1 MEKNTENVNE
11 KEENVPEAVS
21 EDKNTKDGKP
31 QKRQV
36 KVINVPKRRRPL
48 QTPSNIIRLCIV
60 WAFILCI
67 FFLTYPFMSAQLYIN
82 DDLEVTTIYGE
93 QSGRFK
99 LADQSEIDE
108 AAKEL
113 RAAIDGLEEA
123 PPDEESSAE
132 SDTSENS
139 DAVSSESDDSEYEPP
154 IRSIDTANYEW
165 KYSIRDDVDIE
176 EIAGL
181 IDSAKN
187 INRKNYTEE
196 SVEKLNRAVLKAQKV
211 LCATV
216 NVSQSAIQMMVGGMV
231 GESYG
236 NFGSVGHSVVHGIFS
251 FGLALMPIIGF
262 FAATFDKRRHIK
274 HVIVMICAV
283 LALVDIFLT
292 IYPFVGIGA
301 VLSII
306 MYVLICLLNIGSIY
320 AKQQEDFII
329 SHPEKEGEFTEK
341 HPQLVKALLNAK
353 TFGGLPTSSDIK
365 EQTYQAAKNA
375 QKRNKKKKKS
385 K

>member
-11 KEENVPEAVS
+11 KEENVPEAVPES
-21 EDKNTKDGKP
+21 QNAKEDKPK
-31 QKRQV
+31 KRQV

-60 WAFILCI
+60 WSFIICI
-67 FFLTYPFMSAQLYIN
+67 FLLTYPFLSAQLFIN
-82 DDLEVTTIYGE
+82 DNLEVTTMVGTADL
-93 QSGRFK
+93 K
-99 LADQSEIDE
+99 LHTQDEIDE

-113 RAAIDGLEEA
+113 KAAIDGLEEA

-132 SDTSENS
+132 PDTSENS
-139 DAVSSESDDSEYEPP
+139 DSSSVTSDDSEYEPP
-154 IRSIDTANYEW
+154 IRSIDTANYKW
-165 KYSIRDDVDIE
+165 QYSIRDDVDIE

-187 INRKNYTEE
+187 IDRKKYTEE
-196 SVEKLNRAVLKAQKV
+196 SVDKLNRAVLKAQRT

-231 GESYG
+231 GESFG
-236 NFGSVGHSVVHGIFS
+236 NYGSVGHSVMHGIFS
-251 FGLALMPIIGF
+251 FGLAIMPIIGF

-274 HVIVMICAV
+274 HVIVMICAI
-283 LALVDIFLT
+283 LSLIDIFLT

-306 MYVLICLLNIGSIY
+306 MYILICLLNIASIY
-320 AKQQEDFII
+320 TKQQEDFIV
-329 SHPEKEGEFTEK
+329 SHPEKEAEFTEK
-341 HPQLVKALLNAK
+341 HPYLVKALLNAK

>member
-11 KEENVPEAVS
+11 KEENVPEAVPES
-21 EDKNTKDGKP
+21 QNAKEDKPK
-31 QKRQV
+31 KRQV

-60 WAFILCI
+60 WSFIICI
-67 FFLTYPFMSAQLYIN
+67 FLLTYPFLSAQLFIN
-82 DDLEVTTIYGE
+82 DNLEVTTMVGTADL
-93 QSGRFK
+93 K
-99 LADQSEIDE
+99 LHTQDEIDE

-113 RAAIDGLEEA
+113 KAAIDGLEEA

-132 SDTSENS
+132 PDTSENS
-139 DAVSSESDDSEYEPP
+139 DSSSVTSDDSEYEPP
-154 IRSIDTANYEW
+154 IRSIDTANYKW
-165 KYSIRDDVDIE
+165 QYSIRDDVDIE

-187 INRKNYTEE
+187 IDRKKYTEE
-196 SVEKLNRAVLKAQKV
+196 SVDKLNKAVLKAQRT

-231 GESYG
+231 GESFG
-236 NFGSVGHSVVHGIFS
+236 NYGSVGHSVMHGIFS
-251 FGLALMPIIGF
+251 FGLAIMPIIGF

-274 HVIVMICAV
+274 HVIVMICAI
-283 LALVDIFLT
+283 LSLIDIFLT

-306 MYVLICLLNIGSIY
+306 MYILICLLNIASIY
-320 AKQQEDFII
+320 TKQQEDFIV
-329 SHPEKEGEFTEK
+329 SHPEKEAEFTEK
-341 HPQLVKALLNAK
+341 HPYLVKALLNAK

>member
-11 KEENVPEAVS
+11 KEENVPEAVPES
-21 EDKNTKDGKP
+21 QNAKEDKPK
-31 QKRQV
+31 KRQV

-60 WAFILCI
+60 WSFIICI
-67 FFLTYPFMSAQLYIN
+67 FLLTYPFLSAQLFIN
-82 DDLEVTTIYGE
+82 DNLEVTTMVGTADL
-93 QSGRFK
+93 K
-99 LADQSEIDE
+99 LHTQDEIGE

-113 RAAIDGLEEA
+113 KAAIDGLEEA

-132 SDTSENS
+132 PDTSENS
-139 DAVSSESDDSEYEPP
+139 DSSSVTSDDSEYEPP
-154 IRSIDTANYEW
+154 IRSIDTANYKW
-165 KYSIRDDVDIE
+165 QYSIRDDVDIE

-187 INRKNYTEE
+187 IDRKKYTEE
-196 SVEKLNRAVLKAQKV
+196 SVDKLNRAVLKAQRT

-231 GESYG
+231 GESFG
-236 NFGSVGHSVVHGIFS
+236 NYGSVGHSVMHGIFS
-251 FGLALMPIIGF
+251 FGLAIMPIIGF

-274 HVIVMICAV
+274 HVIVMICAI
-283 LALVDIFLT
+283 LILIDIFLT

-306 MYVLICLLNIGSIY
+306 MYILICLLNIASIY
-320 AKQQEDFII
+320 TKQQEDFIV
-329 SHPEKEGEFTEK
+329 SHPEKEAEFTEK
-341 HPQLVKALLNAK
+341 HPYLVKALLNAK

>member
-11 KEENVPEAVS
+11 KEENVPEAVPES
-21 EDKNTKDGKP
+21 QNAKEDKPK
-31 QKRQV
+31 KRQV

-60 WAFILCI
+60 WSFIICI
-67 FFLTYPFMSAQLYIN
+67 FLLTYPFLSAQLFIN
-82 DDLEVTTIYGE
+82 DNLEVTTMVGTADL
-93 QSGRFK
+93 K
-99 LADQSEIDE
+99 LHTQDEIDE

-113 RAAIDGLEEA
+113 KAAIDGLEEA

-132 SDTSENS
+132 PDTSENS
-139 DAVSSESDDSEYEPP
+139 DTSSVTSDDSEYEPP
-154 IRSIDTANYEW
+154 IRSIDTANYKW
-165 KYSIRDDVDIE
+165 QYSIRDDVDIE

-187 INRKNYTEE
+187 IDRKKYTEE
-196 SVEKLNRAVLKAQKV
+196 SVDKLNRAVLKAQRT

-231 GESYG
+231 GESFG
-236 NFGSVGHSVVHGIFS
+236 NYGSVGHSVMHGIFS
-251 FGLALMPIIGF
+251 FGLAIMPIIGF

-274 HVIVMICAV
+274 HVIVMICAI
-283 LALVDIFLT
+283 LSLIDIFLT

-306 MYVLICLLNIGSIY
+306 MYILICLLNIASIY
-320 AKQQEDFII
+320 TKQQEDFIV
-329 SHPEKEGEFTEK
+329 SHPEKEAEFTEK
-341 HPQLVKALLNAK
+341 HPYLVKALLNAK

>member
-11 KEENVPEAVS
+11 KEENVPEAVPES
-21 EDKNTKDGKP
+21 QNAKEDKPK
-31 QKRQV
+31 KRQV

-60 WAFILCI
+60 WSFIICI
-67 FFLTYPFMSAQLYIN
+67 FLLTYPFLSAQLFIN
-82 DDLEVTTIYGE
+82 DNLEVTTMVGTADL
-93 QSGRFK
+93 K
-99 LADQSEIDE
+99 LHTQDEIDE
-108 AAKEL
+108 AAKKL
-113 RAAIDGLEEA
+113 KAAIDGLEEA
-123 PPDEESSAE
+123 PPDEESYAE
-132 SDTSENS
+132 PDTSENS
-139 DAVSSESDDSEYEPP
+139 DSSSVTSDDSEYEPP
-154 IRSIDTANYEW
+154 IRSIDTANYKW
-165 KYSIRDDVDIE
+165 QYSIRDDVDIE

-187 INRKNYTEE
+187 IDRKKYTEE
-196 SVEKLNRAVLKAQKV
+196 SVDKLNKAVLKAQRT

-231 GESYG
+231 GESFG
-236 NFGSVGHSVVHGIFS
+236 NYGSVGHSVMHGIFS
-251 FGLALMPIIGF
+251 FGLAIMPIIGF

-274 HVIVMICAV
+274 HVIVMICAI
-283 LALVDIFLT
+283 LSLIDIFLT

-306 MYVLICLLNIGSIY
+306 MYILICLLNIASIY
-320 AKQQEDFII
+320 TKQQEDFIV
-329 SHPEKEGEFTEK
+329 SHPEKEAEFTEK
-341 HPQLVKALLNAK
+341 HPYLVKALLNAK

>member
-11 KEENVPEAVS
+11 KEENVPEAVPES
-21 EDKNTKDGKP
+21 QNAKEDKPK
-31 QKRQV
+31 KRQV

-60 WAFILCI
+60 WSFIICI
-67 FFLTYPFMSAQLYIN
+67 FLLTYPFLSAQLFIN
-82 DDLEVTTIYGE
+82 DNLEVTTMVGTADL
-93 QSGRFK
+93 K
-99 LADQSEIDE
+99 LHTQDEIDE

-113 RAAIDGLEEA
+113 KAAIDGLEEA

-132 SDTSENS
+132 PDTSENS
-139 DAVSSESDDSEYEPP
+139 DSSSVTSDDSEYEPP
-154 IRSIDTANYEW
+154 IRSIDTANYNW
-165 KYSIRDDVDIE
+165 QYSIRDDVDIE

-187 INRKNYTEE
+187 IDRKKYTEE
-196 SVEKLNRAVLKAQKV
+196 SVDKLNRAVLKAQRT

-231 GESYG
+231 GESFG
-236 NFGSVGHSVVHGIFS
+236 NYGSVGHSVMHGIFS
-251 FGLALMPIIGF
+251 FGLAIMPIIGF

-274 HVIVMICAV
+274 HVIVMICAI
-283 LALVDIFLT
+283 LSLIDIFLT

-306 MYVLICLLNIGSIY
+306 MYILICLLNIASIY
-320 AKQQEDFII
+320 TKQQEDFIV
-329 SHPEKEGEFTEK
+329 SHPEKEAEFTEK
-341 HPQLVKALLNAK
+341 HPYLVKALLNAK

>member
-11 KEENVPEAVS
+11 KEENVPEAVPES
-21 EDKNTKDGKP
+21 QNAKEDKPK
-31 QKRQV
+31 KRQV

-60 WAFILCI
+60 WSFIICI
-67 FFLTYPFMSAQLYIN
+67 FLLTYPFLSTQLFIN
-82 DDLEVTTIYGE
+82 DNLEVTTMVGTADL
-93 QSGRFK
+93 K
-99 LADQSEIDE
+99 LHTQDEIDE

-113 RAAIDGLEEA
+113 KAAIDGLEEA

-132 SDTSENS
+132 PDTSENS
-139 DAVSSESDDSEYEPP
+139 DSSSVTSDDSEYEPP
-154 IRSIDTANYEW
+154 IRSIDTANYKW
-165 KYSIRDDVDIE
+165 QYSIRDDVDIE

-187 INRKNYTEE
+187 IDRKKYTEE
-196 SVEKLNRAVLKAQKV
+196 SVDKLNKAVLKAQRT

-231 GESYG
+231 GESFG
-236 NFGSVGHSVVHGIFS
+236 NYGSVGHSVMHGIFS
-251 FGLALMPIIGF
+251 FGLAIMPIIGF

-274 HVIVMICAV
+274 HVIVMICAI
-283 LALVDIFLT
+283 LSLIDIFLT

-306 MYVLICLLNIGSIY
+306 MYILICLLNIASIY
-320 AKQQEDFII
+320 TKQQEDLIV
-329 SHPEKEGEFTEK
+329 SHPEKEAEFTEK
-341 HPQLVKALLNAK
+341 HPYLVKALLNAK

>member
-11 KEENVPEAVS
+11 KEENVPEAVPES
-21 EDKNTKDGKP
+21 QNAKEDKPK
-31 QKRQV
+31 KRQV

-60 WAFILCI
+60 WSFIICI
-67 FFLTYPFMSAQLYIN
+67 FLLTYPFLSAQLFIN
-82 DDLEVTTIYGE
+82 DNLEVTTMVGTADL
-93 QSGRFK
+93 K
-99 LADQSEIDE
+99 LHTQDEIDE

-113 RAAIDGLEEA
+113 KAAIDGLEEA

-132 SDTSENS
+132 PDTSENS
-139 DAVSSESDDSEYEPP
+139 DTSSVTSDDSEYEPP
-154 IRSIDTANYEW
+154 IRSIDTANYKW
-165 KYSIRDDVDIE
+165 QYSIRDDVDIE

-187 INRKNYTEE
+187 IDRKKYTEE
-196 SVEKLNRAVLKAQKV
+196 SVDKLNKAVLKAQRT

-231 GESYG
+231 GESFG
-236 NFGSVGHSVVHGIFS
+236 NYGSVGHSVMHGIFS
-251 FGLALMPIIGF
+251 FGLAIMPIIGF

-274 HVIVMICAV
+274 HVIVMICAI
-283 LALVDIFLT
+283 LSLIDIFLT

-306 MYVLICLLNIGSIY
+306 MYILICLLNIASIY
-320 AKQQEDFII
+320 TKQQEDFIV
-329 SHPEKEGEFTEK
+329 SHPEKEAEFTEK
-341 HPQLVKALLNAK
+341 HPYLVKALLNAK

>member
-11 KEENVPEAVS
+11 KEENVPEAVPES
-21 EDKNTKDGKP
+21 QNAKEDKPK
-31 QKRQV
+31 KRQV

-60 WAFILCI
+60 WSFIICI
-67 FFLTYPFMSAQLYIN
+67 FLLTYPFLSAQLFIN
-82 DDLEVTTIYGE
+82 DNLEVTTMVGTADL
-93 QSGRFK
+93 K
-99 LADQSEIDE
+99 LHTQDEIDE

-113 RAAIDGLEEA
+113 KAAIDGLEEA

-132 SDTSENS
+132 PDTSENS
-139 DAVSSESDDSEYEPP
+139 DSSSVTSDDSEYEPP
-154 IRSIDTANYEW
+154 IRSIDTANYKW
-165 KYSIRDDVDIE
+165 QYSIRDDVDIE

-187 INRKNYTEE
+187 IDRKKYTEE
-196 SVEKLNRAVLKAQKV
+196 SVDKLNRAVLEAQRT

-231 GESYG
+231 GESFG
-236 NFGSVGHSVVHGIFS
+236 NYGSVGHSVMHGIFS
-251 FGLALMPIIGF
+251 CGLAIMPIIGF

-274 HVIVMICAV
+274 HVIVMICAI
-283 LALVDIFLT
+283 LSLIDIFLT

-306 MYVLICLLNIGSIY
+306 MYILICLLNIASIY
-320 AKQQEDFII
+320 TKQQEDFIV
-329 SHPEKEGEFTEK
+329 SHPEKEAEFTEK
-341 HPQLVKALLNAK
+341 HPYLVKALLNAK

>member
-11 KEENVPEAVS
+11 KENSVPEAVTES
-21 EDKNTKDGKP
+21 TDSKDDKP

-36 KVINVPKRRRPL
+36 KVINATKRKRRPL

-60 WAFILCI
+60 WSFIICI
-67 FFLTYPFMSAQLYIN
+67 FLLTYPFLSTQLVIN
-82 DDLEVTTIYGE
+82 KDLEVTTQVGDADM
-93 QSGRFK
+93 K
-99 LADQSEIDE
+99 LASQAEIDE

-113 RAAIDGLEEA
+113 KAAIDGLEEA
-123 PPDEESSAE
+123 PPEEESSAV

-139 DAVSSESDDSEYEPP
+139 DGSSKISDDGEYEPP
-154 IRSIDTANYEW
+154 IRSIDTANYKW
-165 KYSIRDDVDIE
+165 QYSISEDVNID
-176 EIAGL
+176 EIASL
-181 IDSAKN
+181 IDSAKAVK
-187 INRKNYTEE
+187 REKYTAE
-196 SVEKLNRAVLKAQKV
+196 SVDKLNRAVLKAQRT

-236 NFGSVGHSVVHGIFS
+236 NYDSVGRSVMHGLFS
-251 FGLALMPIIGF
+251 FGLGIMPIIGF

-274 HVIVMICAV
+274 HVIVMICAI
-283 LALVDIFLT
+283 LSLIDIFLT

-306 MYVLICLLNIGSIY
+306 MYILICILNIGSIY
-320 AKQQEDFII
+320 AKQQEDYIVN
-329 SHPEKEGEFTEK
+329 HPEKEAEFTEK
-341 HPQLVKALLNAK
+341 HPQIVKALLNAK
-353 TFGGLPTSSDIK
+353 TFGGIQTSSDIK
-365 EQTYQAAKNA
+365 EQTYRAAKNA
-375 QKRNKKKKKS
+375 KKRSQKKKRS